1 MLSPPLASPSDLFRL
16 LILCYCDNNCLSSQS
31 RKRPSMKDAHDNQTP
46 DLLPIKRPR
55 GRPRTGKAMTQA
67 ERQAKYRAKQAEN
80 TITVTFNREDVK
92 VLKTLLANPPDM
104 LCLSLDNI
112 DRLAKAVFDAC
123 LAQGR

>member
-1 MLSPPLASPSDLFRL
+1 
-16 LILCYCDNNCLSSQS
+16 
-31 RKRPSMKDAHDNQTP
+31 
-46 DLLPIKRPR
+46 
-55 GRPRTGKAMTQA
+55 
-67 ERQAKYRAKQAEN
+67 
-80 TITVTFNREDVK
+80 VTFNREDVK